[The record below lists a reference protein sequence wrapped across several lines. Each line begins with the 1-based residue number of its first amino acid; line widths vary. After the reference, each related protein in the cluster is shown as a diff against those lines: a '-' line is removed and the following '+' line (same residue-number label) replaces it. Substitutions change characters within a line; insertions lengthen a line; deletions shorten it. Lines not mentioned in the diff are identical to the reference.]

1 MTFAAY
7 AENGIFYAFV
17 NPSIDPD
24 YWCVTCVKNDEHTS
38 HVLGRAKRDMEE
50 KVLVNWIWKRMARKV
65 AANGIARMEKIHS

>member
-38 HVLGRAKRDMEE
+38 YVLGRAKRDMEE
-50 KVLVNWIWKRMARKV
+50 EVLVNWIWKRMARKV
-65 AANGIARMEKIHS
+65 AANDISRIEKIHS